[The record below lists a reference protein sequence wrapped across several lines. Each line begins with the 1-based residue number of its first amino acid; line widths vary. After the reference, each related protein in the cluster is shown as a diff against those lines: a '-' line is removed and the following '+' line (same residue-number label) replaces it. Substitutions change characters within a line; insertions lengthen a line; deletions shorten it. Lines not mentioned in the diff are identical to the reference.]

1 MDEKIY
7 RTMRGTGVTNIVLG
21 DCDYGNGNC
30 RRCSVNYKRSK
41 AAGRKVQDY
50 VLIFKGAFR
59 GTVLTAGYNR
69 LAACPRRH
77 FLIV

>member
-1 MDEKIY
+1 MKNLQDNERNRCY
-7 RTMRGTGVTNIVLG
+7 EYCSG

-77 FLIV
+77 F